1 MLQRARKTPA
11 TMMSETVIGEIPAL
25 TILIGA
31 SAPPSHAPAA
41 NPQNTPS
48 ACKVRRR
55 PACIGVCTTVESIP
69 VSAELSQEDQAR
81 QKHNQRNPELQVAH
95 NRAE

>member
-11 TMMSETVIGEIPAL
+11 TIMSETVMGEIPAL

-55 PACIGVCTTVESIP
+55 LACIGVCTMDSIP
-69 VSAELSQEDQAR
+69 ISAELSQEDQAR
-81 QKHNQRNPELQVAH
+81 QKHNQRNPEVQVAH
-95 NRAE
+95 DRAE